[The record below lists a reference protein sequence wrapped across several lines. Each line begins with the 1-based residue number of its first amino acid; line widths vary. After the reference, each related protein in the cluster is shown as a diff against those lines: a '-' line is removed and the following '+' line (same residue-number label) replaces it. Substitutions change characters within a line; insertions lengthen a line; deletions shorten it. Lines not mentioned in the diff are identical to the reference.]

1 MYGFKISSEIS
12 KGTFGISHKI
22 QNGRHNS
29 NITNLYIPDIQSIYA
44 DFIDTMMTSS
54 NENIFC
60 VTGHLCREITGHRCI
75 PCTKANDMKFDVF
88 FDLRLNKRL
97 SKNGE
102 ADDFKRHRSHY
113 DVIVMSKCMLRWRWS
128 ALSKRNNI
136 KTSFLFRIISTTN
149 SCDNAT
155 RYIILISRMV
165 IVSEWCQMASY
176 NMAIFIT
183 GNGFSLI
190 RRKVFTWTNDDLV

>member
-1 MYGFKISSEIS
+1 MGSKYRLKFQRAPLEFHTKFKTGDI
-12 KGTFGISHKI
+12 TLI
-22 QNGRHNS
+22 QQ
-29 NITNLYIPDIQSIYA
+29 IYIHQIFSPYTPM
-44 DFIDTMMTSS
+44 FTDTMMTSS
-54 NENIFC
+54 KENIFC
-60 VTGHLCREITGHRCI
+60 VTGNLCREITGHRCI
-75 PCTKANDMKFDVF
+75 PCTKANEVKFDVF

-190 RRKVFTWTNDDLV
+190 RRKVITWTNDDLV